1 MKNILSF
8 NTAAQWLCIII
19 FILEISLEC
28 VGVSPRL
35 TASKLQRWDLNSGIV
50 DRLFLGPA
58 LSTMPSGAP
67 AVSGAMTERDRNMF
81 INTVARHEYENKILQ

>member
-35 TASKLQRWDLNSGIV
+35 TSKLQRWDLNSGIV
-50 DRLFLGPA
+50 DRLFLVPA
-58 LSTMPSGAP
+58 LPTMPSGAP
-67 AVSGAMTERDRNMF
+67 AVSGAKSPYDRKGQ
-81 INTVARHEYENKILQ
+81 EYVH